1 MNANKEMNAYE
12 LNESLARRVL
22 EVVDAGLV
30 SGMGEPK
37 PGFMCV
43 EAAVCFA
50 MGLPHSDEPTCV
62 GSAVRRFKI
71 RLNDS
76 RWSSDAARTNGL
88 RKLAI
93 AQLGS
98 DQISQQD
105 FVKLV
110 AEGCIRRVLPIA
122 LRAAASVNPKF
133 ADALEGEAKRCE
145 TEGTKEAAK
154 SASGVAGKARTDA
167 YADADAAA
175 AAGNAAAYAYAHAA
189 GNAAAG
195 AYAYAAGVNYVL
207 SDASVYAYAYA
218 DAYTDAARDNVLN
231 IVADIGLQ
239 ALIQLNSPGCQYL
252 HLTEAA

>member
-1 MNANKEMNAYE
+1 MSANKEMNAYE

-30 SGMGEPK
+30 NGLGVPEP
-37 PGFMCV
+37 GRMCV

-62 GSAVRRFKI
+62 GSTVRCFKI

-76 RWSSDAARTNGL
+76 HWSSDAARTNGM

-105 FVKLV
+105 FAELV
-110 AEGCIRRVLPIA
+110 AEGCIRRILPIA
-122 LRAAASVNPKF
+122 LRNAASVNPKF
-133 ADALEGEAKRCE
+133 ADALEVEAKRCE

-154 SASGVAGKARTDA
+154 SASGVAGKART
-167 YADADAAA
+167 YADTTAAA
-175 AAGNAAAYAYAHAA
+175 YAAAYAYAAA
-189 GNAAAG
+189 DNYTYAF
-195 AYAYAAGVNYVL
+195 AYAY
-207 SDASVYAYAYA
+207 
-218 DAYTDAARDNVLN
+218 AYTDAARDNVLN
-231 IVADIGLQ
+231 TVADIGLQ

>member
-1 MNANKEMNAYE
+1 MSANKEMNAYE

-30 SGMGEPK
+30 NGLGVPEP
-37 PGFMCV
+37 GRMCV

-76 RWSSDAARTNGL
+76 RWSSDAARTNGM

-98 DQISQQD
+98 DQISQQAFRD
-105 FVKLV
+105 LV

-133 ADALEGEAKRCE
+133 ADTLEIKAKHCE

-154 SASGVAGKARTDA
+154 SASRVAGNART
-167 YADADAAA
+167 YADTTAAA
-175 AAGNAAAYAYAHAA
+175 YAAAYAYAAA
-189 GNAAAG
+189 DN
-195 AYAYAAGVNYVL
+195 
-207 SDASVYAYAYA
+207 YAYAYT
-218 DAYTDAARDNVLN
+218 YVYGITDAARDNILN
-231 IVADIGLQ
+231 TVADIGLQ